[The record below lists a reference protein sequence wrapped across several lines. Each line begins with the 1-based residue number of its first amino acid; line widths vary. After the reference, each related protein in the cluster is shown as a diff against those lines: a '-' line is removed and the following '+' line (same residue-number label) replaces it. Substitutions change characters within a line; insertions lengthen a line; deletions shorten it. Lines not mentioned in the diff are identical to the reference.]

1 MKFQN
6 SHKFIGLCLIALLSF
21 SCQKEIAEGS
31 KANTPTEAY
40 QMLFTAV
47 KAKDGEKTKQIM
59 SKNTLLLAEFEAQ
72 RQKQTIEKIL
82 ENGFLATTFSN
93 TMPQIRDERVKD
105 EFGVVEVYNQRDGKW
120 DDTFFINEDGGWKL
134 AVGDVLK
141 NTYKLP
147 GKSKA
152 QLEKEATNS
161 SVNNIILSAPHT
173 NANVSSNKNSN
184 IRTVEVV
191 PEPPPNNTK
200 TPQDKG
206 KND

>member
-21 SCQKEIAEGS
+21 SCQKQITEGS
-31 KANTPTEAY
+31 KAQTPTEAY

-47 KAKDGEKTKQIM
+47 KAKDTEKIKQVM
-59 SKNTLLLAEFEAQ
+59 SKNTLLLAESEAQ

-82 ENGFLATTFSN
+82 ENGFLATTFSDM
-93 TMPQIRDERVKD
+93 MPQIRDERVKE
-105 EFGVVEVYNQRDGKW
+105 EFGAIEVYNQRDGKW

-141 NTYKLP
+141 NTYKSP
-147 GKSKA
+147 GKSKT
-152 QLEKEATNS
+152 QVEKEASNS
-161 SVNNIILSAPHT
+161 SVNNIILSAPNT
-173 NANVSSNKNSN
+173 KANISSNKNSN
-184 IRTVEVV
+184 VKTVEVI

-200 TPQDKG
+200 TPRDKP